1 MAKVEPENAGWQR
14 DLSLSYSKV
23 GDVLMAQGNLAE
35 AQKSYQDS
43 LAVADRLAKV
53 DPENADLQRDLAMS
67 QGRLAIVLAKKGDA
81 PHALNM
87 FRQGRA
93 ITSEVAKQS
102 PDNGQLSKDLAAFD
116 DSIAKLEHASVP
128 EIGSVKPVQVAPP
141 LPNKKPPLATA
152 DVRLQGGI

>member
-1 MAKVEPENAGWQR
+1 MT
-14 DLSLSYSKV
+14 
-23 GDVLMAQGNLAE
+23 QGNFAE

-67 QGRLAIVLAKKGDA
+67 QGRVANVLAKQGDVLR
-81 PHALNM
+81 ALDKYW
-87 FRQGRA
+87 QGRA
-93 ITSEVAKQS
+93 IITRLVTQS